1 MEPVERAE
9 PESLVE
15 AIATPNMPAMPRL
28 NIAEWKP
35 MDLTQSAAAYA
46 TSHSYFDMVRFQVER
61 HKQYPDTA
69 RLRQIEGQVVIRFV
83 ITPEG
88 EVQALRLARASGC
101 CDLDDAA
108 LRAVQDA
115 APFPKPPRRLFGSEV
130 ALELTMV
137 FELT

>member
-1 MEPVERAE
+1 
-9 PESLVE
+9 
-15 AIATPNMPAMPRL
+15 
-28 NIAEWKP
+28 
-35 MDLTQSAAAYA
+35 

-83 ITPEG
+83 ITPKG

-130 ALELTMV
+130 SLELTMV